1 MQLHPNN
8 TATQVSFIYDKA
20 AVKPNRFGTPNEF
33 PYIATSY
40 RLTEHEHYV
49 TQHVPH
55 LVHLQPKAFVEIP
68 SELADKKDI
77 KSGDQVRVSPQRG
90 KLEVLALVPKQL
102 RPMTVARQQ
111 AHPLGMPLP
120 WRAV

>member
-40 RLTEHEHYV
+40 RLTEHEQYV

-55 LVHLQPKAFVEIP
+55 LVQLQPKAFVEIP
-68 SELADKKDI
+68 SELADEKGI
-77 KSGDQVRVSPQRG
+77 KSSDQVRVSSKRS
-90 KLEVLALVPKQL
+90 KHEVLALVTGRVKPITDAGQTIYQTEK
-102 RPMTVARQQ
+102 T
-111 AHPLGMPLP
+111 
-120 WRAV
+120 